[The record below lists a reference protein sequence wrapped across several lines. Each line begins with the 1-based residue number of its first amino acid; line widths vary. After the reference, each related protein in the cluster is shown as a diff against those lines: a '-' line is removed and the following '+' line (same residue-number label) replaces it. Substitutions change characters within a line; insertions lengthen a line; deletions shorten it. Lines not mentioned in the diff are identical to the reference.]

1 MNNGFRIHN
10 NNNITAQIVP
20 EGMGSIDETLFVRA
34 VHINDTHLISHF
46 INLIFWNFVSA
57 LHFLTIFEELH
68 VPKLTDGQG
77 LKKKKDCQYLL
88 WWLNLSDWAFNEYVC
103 RSDLL
108 ILAWEAL
115 APWHWVRA
123 SPGMCSRQWA
133 VNDKAVVAAV
143 RTSAQQSEND
153 LK

>member
-1 MNNGFRIHN
+1 MNNWLRIHN
-10 NNNITAQIVP
+10 NITTQIVP
-20 EGMGSIDETLFVRA
+20 EGVGSIDEALFVRA

-46 INLIFWNFVSA
+46 INFILWNFVTA
-57 LHFLTIFEELH
+57 LHFLTIFEEL
-68 VPKLTDGQG
+68 TDGQG
-77 LKKKKDCQYLL
+77 LKNESVPPVRFSR
-88 WWLNLSDWAFNEYVC
+88 WDWAFNEYVC
-103 RSDLL
+103 HSDLL

-133 VNDKAVVAAV
+133 VNNKAVVAAV
-143 RTSAQQSEND
+143 RVNAEQSEND